1 MDRSISTFFNTY
13 SSFTSIEAKRFGI
26 SPSLIAYYIKKGE
39 VERVSRGVYRSL
51 KKESLIPAQWEDLVA
66 TAKSIP
72 QGVICLV
79 SALQIYE
86 LTEEFAHEHWIA
98 IPFTSWPAKREHT
111 RIIRMRNLMLGKSK
125 MPMGE
130 DTISIFDRERTLI
143 DCFRLLSKE
152 VALKALKKY
161 LQGSDQ
167 HKPDFKKLNSYSK
180 KLRFK
185 IAPYIEALTT

>member
-1 MDRSISTFFNTY
+1 
-13 SSFTSIEAKRFGI
+13 
-26 SPSLIAYYIKKGE
+26 
-39 VERVSRGVYRSL
+39 
-51 KKESLIPAQWEDLVA
+51 
-66 TAKSIP
+66 
-72 QGVICLV
+72 V

-86 LTEEFAHEHWIA
+86 LTEEFTHEHWIA

-111 RIIRMRNLMLGKSK
+111 RIIRMRNLTLGKSK

-130 DTISIFDRERTLI
+130 ETISIFDRERTLI

-167 HKPDFKKLNSYSK
+167 YKPDFKKLNSYSK